1 MTPRDAWGN
10 GLAVAALLV
19 AATLPAAN
27 LRAAD
32 APRWNILFVFADDW
46 GRYAGCHAGLDG
58 RPTLNDIVRTPA
70 VDRLAREGVLFR
82 NAFVSAPSCTPCR
95 SALVSG
101 RHFFQCGRGAI
112 LQGAEWDDA
121 IPTFPLLLERGGYRI
136 GKYSKVWSPGKPAD
150 APFGGQAHA
159 YERAGR
165 RANNVSE
172 EATKLVEV
180 GADPGA
186 ARAAILAEMRE
197 NFRLFLDDVPG
208 GSPWHFFCGPTT
220 THRSWVRGSGR
231 DLWGIDPES
240 LAGKLPPFLPDVPA
254 VREDVADYLGEV
266 QAVDAIIG
274 ELIAELEARGLLER
288 TLVVVS
294 GDHGM
299 PGVPHGKCNVYDHGS
314 AVPLV
319 ARVPGGVGGRII
331 DDFVSLPDL
340 CPTFLDVAGV
350 AHPAGIAA
358 RSLLPQLT
366 AVTGGT
372 IDASRDAVIIGRER
386 HVAAARAD
394 RLPYP
399 VRALRTRDW
408 LLVRNFHPERDP
420 MGTPPAGPLDPRTVA
435 TDTAAVYAD
444 MDAGPTK
451 AWLVAHAADPAGRAY
466 HDRAFARRPAVELY
480 DLRGDPWQMTNVA
493 GRPEHAAVEAA
504 LTKRLLDTLSAAG
517 DPRVA
522 PDPSFERPPF
532 TDPNPQPAARAA
544 RRPARV
550 AAPPGAPPDETL
562 FVAEPFTPA
571 GAFTPGIEGPA
582 CDRSGALFAVNLARE
597 GTIGR
602 ILPDGSAEVFL
613 ALPGTSVGN
622 GIRFGADG
630 TMFIADYVNHN
641 VFRVAPGGREP
652 QRLAHDA
659 RMNQPNDLAIAADGT
674 LYASDPDWKA
684 GTGQLWRIDRDGTTT
699 RLAAGMG
706 TTNGIDVSPDGTT
719 LYVNESVQRNV
730 WAFPIRADRTLG
742 AKRLVRSFPDHGFDG
757 MRCDVEG
764 NLHVTRYGK
773 GTVAVLRPDGTVIRE
788 IDVLGAKPSNIC
800 FGGADGRTV
809 YVTEVEHTRIVRYRT
824 DVPGLSSIRWADG
837 GDAGRTGA
845 RVPAAPGQ

>member
-1 MTPRDAWGN
+1 MR
-10 GLAVAALLV
+10 LSRLLSAAALV
-19 AATLPAAN
+19 AAVCVADPLP
-27 LRAAD
+27 AAD

-46 GRYAGCHAGLDG
+46 GRYAGCYAGLDA
-58 RPTLNDIVRTPA
+58 RPTLNDLVTTPA

-95 SALVSG
+95 SALLSG

-112 LQGAEWDDA
+112 LQGAEWDGS
-121 IPTFPLLLERGGYRI
+121 IPTWPGLIENTGYRL
-136 GKYSKVWSPGKPAD
+136 GKSYKVWSPGKPAD
-150 APFGGQAHA
+150 APIGGQKHA
-159 YERAGR
+159 YEKAGR
-165 RANNVSE
+165 RPNNVSE
-172 EATKLVEV
+172 EATKLVEA
-180 GADPGA
+180 GAAPAA
-186 ARAAILAEMRE
+186 ARALVLGEMRA
-197 NFRLFLDDVPG
+197 NFRAFLDAGAADA
-208 GSPWHFFCGPTT
+208 PWHFFCGPTT
-220 THRSWVRGSGR
+220 THRTWVKGSGR
-231 DLWGIDPES
+231 ALWGIDPEA
-240 LAGKLPPFLPDVPA
+240 LAGKLPPFLPDVPE

-274 ELIAELEARGLLER
+274 ELVAELEARGILDR

-299 PGVPHGKCNVYDHGS
+299 PGVPQGKCNVYDHGA
-314 AVPLV
+314 AVALV
-319 ARVPGGVGGRII
+319 ARVPGGEGGRVI
-331 DDFVSLPDL
+331 DDFVTLPDL
-340 CPTFLDVAGV
+340 CPTFLDVAGA
-350 AHPAGIAA
+350 AHPAGMTA

-366 AVTGGT
+366 ARTGGT
-372 IDASRDAVIIGRER
+372 LDPARDGVIIGRER
-386 HVAAARAD
+386 HVAAARD
-394 RLPYP
+394 GHLPYP

-408 LLVRNFHPERDP
+408 LLVRNFAPDRFP
-420 MGTPPAGPLDPRTVA
+420 MGSAPTGPPDPDAVA
-435 TDTAAVYAD
+435 RETYAVYSD
-444 MDAGPTK
+444 MDASPTK
-451 AWLVAHAADPAGRAY
+451 AWLVARAGDPRWQAL

-480 DLRGDPWQMTNVA
+480 DLRSDPWQVTNVA

-504 LTKRLLDTLSAAG
+504 LGKRLLDTLAAAG

-522 PDPSFERPPF
+522 PEPVFDRPPF
-532 TDPNPQPAARAA
+532 TDPNPAPELRQA
-544 RRPARV
+544 RRQARQV
-550 AAPPGAPPDETL
+550 APSRDTPEEKL
-562 FVAEPFTPA
+562 FVAEPFTPE

-582 CDRSGALFAVNLARE
+582 CDRSGALFAVNYERQ

-602 ILPDGSAEVFL
+602 VLPDGAAEVFL

-630 TMFIADYVNHN
+630 TMFIADYVNHT

-652 QRLAHDA
+652 QLLAHDE

-684 GTGQLWRIDRDGTTT
+684 GTGQLWRIDRDGATT
-699 RLAAGMG
+699 RLATGMG
-706 TTNGIDVSPDGTT
+706 TTNGIDLSPDGTT

-730 WAFPIRADRTLG
+730 WAFPLLPDRSLG
-742 AKRLVRSFPDHGFDG
+742 EKRLVKRFPDHGFDG

-773 GTVAVLRPDGTVIRE
+773 GVVAVLTPDGDVLRE

-800 FGGADGRTV
+800 FGGPDGRTV
-809 YVTEVEHTRIVRYRT
+809 YVTEVEHTRVVRYRT

-837 GDAGRTGA
+837 PR
-845 RVPAAPGQ
+845 R

>member
-1 MTPRDAWGN
+1 MTLRRLLG
-10 GLAVAALLV
+10 AVALV
-19 AATLPAAN
+19 AMACLVSPAA
-27 LRAAD
+27 AAD

-46 GRYAGCHAGLDG
+46 GRYARCYAGLDG
-58 RPTLNDIVRTPA
+58 RPTLNDVVTTPA

-95 SALVSG
+95 SALLSG

-112 LQGAEWDDA
+112 LQGAEWDGS
-121 IPTFPLLLERGGYRI
+121 IPTWPGLVEQAGYRL
-136 GKYSKVWSPGKPAD
+136 GKSYKVWSPGKPAD
-150 APFGGQAHA
+150 APFGGQTHA
-159 YERAGR
+159 YEKAGR
-165 RANNVSE
+165 RPNNVSE
-172 EATKLVEV
+172 EATKLVAA
-180 GADPGA
+180 GADPAA
-186 ARAAILAEMRE
+186 ARAEVLGELRA
-197 NFRLFLDDVPG
+197 NFKTFLDDGPAAA
-208 GSPWHFFCGPTT
+208 PWHFFCGPTT
-220 THRSWVRGSGR
+220 THRTWVKGSGR
-231 DLWGIDPES
+231 ALWGIDPAALE
-240 LAGKLPPFLPDVPA
+240 GKLPPFLPDVPE

-274 ELIAELEARGLLER
+274 ALVAELEARGILDD

-299 PGVPHGKCNVYDHGS
+299 PGVPQGKCNVYDHGA
-314 AVPLV
+314 AVALV
-319 ARVPGGVGGRII
+319 ARVPCGVGGRVI
-331 DDFVSLPDL
+331 DDFVTLPDL

-350 AHPAGIAA
+350 AHPAGLTA

-366 AVTGGT
+366 ARTGGT
-372 IDASRDAVIIGRER
+372 IDPARDGVIIGRER
-386 HVAAARAD
+386 HVAAARD
-394 RLPYP
+394 GRLPYP

-408 LLVRNFHPERDP
+408 LLVRNFAPDRFP
-420 MGTPPAGPLDPRTVA
+420 MGSPPAGAVDPDDVA
-435 TDTAAVYAD
+435 RETYAVYAD
-444 MDAGPTK
+444 MDASPTK
-451 AWLVAHAADPAGRAY
+451 AWLVARAGDPRWRAL

-480 DLRGDPWQMTNVA
+480 DLRADPWQVTNVA

-504 LTKRLLDTLSAAG
+504 LGKRLLDALAAAG

-522 PDPSFERPPF
+522 PEPVFDRPPF
-532 TDPNPQPAARAA
+532 TDPNPAPELRQA
-544 RRPARV
+544 RRQARQV
-550 AAPPGAPPDETL
+550 APPREEPDEKL

-582 CDRSGALFAVNLARE
+582 CDRSGALFAVNYERQ

-602 ILPDGSAEVFL
+602 VLPDGTAEVFL

-630 TMFIADYVNHN
+630 TMFVADYVNHN

-652 QRLAHDA
+652 RLLAHDE

-699 RLAAGMG
+699 RLAADMG

-730 WAFPIRADRTLG
+730 WAFPILPDRTLG
-742 AKRLVRSFPDHGFDG
+742 AKRLVKRFPDHGFDG
-757 MRCDVEG
+757 MRCDVAG

-773 GTVAVLRPDGTVIRE
+773 GVVAVLTPDGDVLRE
-788 IDVLGAKPSNIC
+788 IDVLGSKPSNIC
-800 FGGADGRTV
+800 FGGPDGRTV
-809 YVTEVEHTRIVRYRT
+809 YVTEVEHTRVVRYRT
-824 DVPGLSSIRWADG
+824 DVPGLSSIRWAEG
-837 GDAGRTGA
+837 PR
-845 RVPAAPGQ
+845 R